1 MMVLPLAEA
10 LLRRIGSTG
19 VSGGSALLQH
29 LTLVAGMLGGAYA
42 AREARLLALS
52 PLTALL
58 KGGWVETA
66 RCIAYGVG
74 AAVSLVLTWGAWQF
88 IQTEREASKLLAYG
102 IPVWLVQCVMPLGFA
117 LIALRLIW
125 TSSPRWSARASTAVV
140 AAIGCALAWWP
151 PVAPA
156 SMTTP
161 LLLVLLVATLLGA
174 PVFVTIGGAAAILF
188 WGAETPIASI
198 SLTHYS
204 LVTNPT
210 LPALPL
216 FTLAGY
222 WLAEGGASARLVRVF
237 RALLGSL
244 RGGPALLTAC
254 VCAFFTSFTGASG
267 VTILALGGLLMPVL
281 LGSGMAPRPALGLLT
296 ASGSLG
302 LLFPPCLP
310 VLLYAVVANQN
321 SAAGGLT
328 MQKLFLG
335 GALPGLVLL
344 LLTAWWG
351 ARYAPLEQQRAR
363 VDWNEVWSAVREA
376 KWELLLPVVTL
387 TALFGGFATAVE
399 AAALTALYAFVVET
413 FVYRDLSITRDTPR
427 VMGECGL
434 VVGGVL
440 LILGV
445 ALGFTN
451 YLVDA
456 QVAIK
461 TVDWATATIESKYVF
476 LLALNLALLV
486 VGCLMDIYSAIVVV
500 VPLLVPLGE
509 AYGIDPVHLGIVF
522 LLNLELGYLTP
533 PVGMNLFLSSYRFNK
548 PMPEVARAT
557 FPMLVVMTLG
567 VLALT
572 YMPFL
577 TTGIVS
583 LFYD

>member
-42 AREARLLALS
+42 ARETRLLALS

-58 KGGWVETA
+58 QGGWVETA

-74 AAVSLVLTWGAWQF
+74 AAVSLALSWGAWQF

-102 IPVWLVQCVMPLGFA
+102 IPVWWVQCVMPLGFA
-117 LIALRLIW
+117 LIAARLIW
-125 TSSPRWSARASTAVV
+125 TSSPRWSARASTAVL

-281 LGSGMAPRPALGLLT
+281 LGSGMPPRPALGLLT

-351 ARYAPLEQQRAR
+351 ARYAPLDQHRAR
-363 VDWNEVWSAVREA
+363 VDWHEVWSASREA

-413 FVYRDLSITRDTPR
+413 LVYRDLSITRDTPR

-476 LLALNLALLV
+476 FLALNLALLV

-533 PVGMNLFLSSYRFNK
+533 PVGMNLFLSSYRFDK

-557 FPMLVVMTLG
+557 FPLLVVMALG